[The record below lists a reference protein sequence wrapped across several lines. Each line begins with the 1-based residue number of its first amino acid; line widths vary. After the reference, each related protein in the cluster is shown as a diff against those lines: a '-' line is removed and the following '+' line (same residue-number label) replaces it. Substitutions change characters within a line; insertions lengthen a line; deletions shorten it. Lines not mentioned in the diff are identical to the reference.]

1 MPNSMT
7 GYGKSRLES
16 DAFTQV
22 WEVRAVNSRF
32 LDLKWRLPL
41 FLRPSEP
48 ALEKVVREA
57 VARGRLEIHLEFT
70 PKRADM
76 WKARLDT
83 GLAGAMLDELAAFA
97 KEREV
102 PFAPDINRL
111 LSLSHLWQ
119 EEAVEPD
126 PNLFVTLA
134 DGLRQ
139 ALADFNEARAREGA
153 ALAEDLLARFA
164 TLKSWRD
171 AIDALTPTVKA
182 EKLDQLVERITT
194 VLEKAGVEP
203 TQDRLLQETAILA
216 DKLDVSEEMT
226 RLAGH
231 LERLEGLVRDG
242 GEIGKKLDFLI
253 QEAFREINTCGNKAQ
268 NLDISRLVVDF
279 KAELE
284 KVREQVQNLE

>member
-22 WEVRAVNSRF
+22 WEVRGVNSRF

-41 FLRPSEP
+41 FLRPSEA

-70 PKRADM
+70 PKRTDM

-83 GLAGAMLDELAAFA
+83 GLASAMLDELESLA
-97 KEREV
+97 KAREM
-102 PFAPDINRL
+102 PYAPDLNRL
-111 LSLSHLWQ
+111 LNLSQLWQ
-119 EEAVEPD
+119 EEAVDPD

-134 DGLRQ
+134 DGLRL
-139 ALADFNEARAREGA
+139 ALADFNAARAREGQ
-153 ALAEDLLARFA
+153 ALAEDLLSRFA
-164 TLKSWRD
+164 TLADWRNQ
-171 AIDALTPTVKA
+171 IDALTPAVKT
-182 EKLDQLVERITT
+182 EKMDQLVARITA

-242 GEIGKKLDFLI
+242 GEIGKKLDFLV

-284 KVREQVQNLE
+284 KCREQVQNLE